1 MKNKVLYI
9 LIAIVLLWYRFYGY
23 VGLNSYASIFNG
35 ISYLIFLFLLI
46 YTSKEIFKKQNR
58 LLMLLLLNTV
68 ISMSMAMMVWGES
81 LFGVFAAF
89 HNYFLL
95 MVFFLL
101 FKMRAKENEAE
112 KALIILAL
120 IYVVCWVIQVWKV
133 PELIF
138 GVNRDANISD
148 TEQRGFYRFFIPTK
162 EHVPI
167 LVLFLYEMYRRTKK
181 IIFLILCP
189 ICFAIVILHVI
200 RQMIFWSFLS
210 VVLLLL
216 YQNRK
221 HWTKILVASM
231 AVYGLSLFLIDNI
244 PTLNLLLEQ
253 TVTQVNNADDDI
265 RLQCINFY
273 WHESTSNPLT
283 FFFGNGLGSD
293 GELWQFTQKT
303 MSKGYY
309 ESDIGY
315 FALLFDFG
323 LLGVLLYALLFVKI
337 FRLKVEEKY
346 QYLKFYLLYIYGC
359 YTFAHTLT
367 TNIFFNMCAI
377 YILYMSNKKIV
388 RNNAML

>member
-58 LLMLLLLNTV
+58 LLMLLLLNTI

-112 KALIILAL
+112 KVLIILAL

-167 LVLFLYEMYRRTKK
+167 LVLFLYEMFRRTKK

-244 PTLNLLLEQ
+244 PTLNLLFEQ

-388 RNNAML
+388 RNNAVL

>member
-101 FKMRAKENEAE
+101 FKMRAKENEVE

-120 IYVVCWVIQVWKV
+120 IYVACWVIQVWKV

-162 EHVPI
+162 EHMPI
-167 LVLFLYEMYRRTKK
+167 LVLFLYEMFRRTKK

-210 VVLLLL
+210 IVLLLL

-244 PTLNLLLEQ
+244 PTLNLLFEQ
-253 TVTQVNNADDDI
+253 TMTQVNNADDDI

-273 WHESTSNPLT
+273 WHESTSNPLM

-323 LLGVLLYALLFVKI
+323 LFGVLLYAVLFVKI

-388 RNNAML
+388 RNNAVL

>member
-1 MKNKVLYI
+1 MKNKVLVF

-46 YTSKEIFKKQNR
+46 YTSTEIFKKQNR

-95 MVFFLL
+95 IVFFLL
-101 FKMRAKENEAE
+101 FKMRAKENEVE

-120 IYVVCWVIQVWKV
+120 IYVACWVIQVWKV

-162 EHVPI
+162 EHLPF
-167 LVLFLYEMYRRTKK
+167 LVLFLYEMFRRTKK

-210 VVLLLL
+210 IVLLLL

-231 AVYGLSLFLIDNI
+231 AVYGLSMFLIDNI
-244 PTLNLLLEQ
+244 PTLNLLFEQ
-253 TVTQVNNADDDI
+253 TMTQVNNADDDI

-323 LLGVLLYALLFVKI
+323 LFGVLLYALLFVKI
-337 FRLKVEEKY
+337 FKLKVDEKY

-388 RNNAML
+388 RDNAIL

>member
-101 FKMRAKENEAE
+101 FKMRAKENEVE

-120 IYVVCWVIQVWKV
+120 IYVACWVIQVWKV

-162 EHVPI
+162 EHMPI
-167 LVLFLYEMYRRTKK
+167 LVLFLYEMFRRTKK

-244 PTLNLLLEQ
+244 PTLKLLFEQ

-323 LLGVLLYALLFVKI
+323 LLGVLLYTLLFVKI

-388 RNNAML
+388 RNNAVL

>member
-101 FKMRAKENEAE
+101 FKMRAKENEVE

-120 IYVVCWVIQVWKV
+120 IYVACWVIQVWKV

-162 EHVPI
+162 EHMPI
-167 LVLFLYEMYRRTKK
+167 LVLFLYEMFRRTKK
-181 IIFLILCP
+181 
-189 ICFAIVILHVI
+189 
-200 RQMIFWSFLS
+200 
-210 VVLLLL
+210 
-216 YQNRK
+216 K
-221 HWTKILVASM
+221 
-231 AVYGLSLFLIDNI
+231 
-244 PTLNLLLEQ
+244 
-253 TVTQVNNADDDI
+253 
-265 RLQCINFY
+265 
-273 WHESTSNPLT
+273 
-283 FFFGNGLGSD
+283 
-293 GELWQFTQKT
+293 
-303 MSKGYY
+303 
-309 ESDIGY
+309 
-315 FALLFDFG
+315 
-323 LLGVLLYALLFVKI
+323 
-337 FRLKVEEKY
+337 
-346 QYLKFYLLYIYGC
+346 
-359 YTFAHTLT
+359 
-367 TNIFFNMCAI
+367 
-377 YILYMSNKKIV
+377 YILDFVPDMFCHSDSSCYSPNDFLVISVYCIIV
-388 RNNAML
+388 VVSK

>member
-1 MKNKVLYI
+1 MKSKVLYI

-58 LLMLLLLNTV
+58 LLMLLLLNTI

-138 GVNRDANISD
+138 GVNRDVNISD

-167 LVLFLYEMYRRTKK
+167 LVLFLYEMFRRTKK

-244 PTLNLLLEQ
+244 PTLNLLFEQ

-377 YILYMSNKKIV
+377 YILYVSNKKIV
-388 RNNAML
+388 RNNAVL

>member
-101 FKMRAKENEAE
+101 FKMRAKENEVE
-112 KALIILAL
+112 KALVILAL

-167 LVLFLYEMYRRTKK
+167 LVLFLYEMFRRTKK

-244 PTLNLLLEQ
+244 PTLNLLFEQ

-273 WHESTSNPLT
+273 WHESISNPLT

-323 LLGVLLYALLFVKI
+323 LLGVLLYTLLFVKI

-367 TNIFFNMCAI
+367 TNVFFNMCAI

-388 RNNAML
+388 RNNAVL

>member
-46 YTSKEIFKKQNR
+46 YTSKEIFKKQNH

-101 FKMRAKENEAE
+101 FKMRAKENEVE

-120 IYVVCWVIQVWKV
+120 IYVACWVIQVWKV

-162 EHVPI
+162 EHMPI
-167 LVLFLYEMYRRTKK
+167 LVLFLYEMFRRTKK

-210 VVLLLL
+210 IVLLLL
-216 YQNRK
+216 YQNIK

-244 PTLNLLLEQ
+244 PTLNLLFEQ
-253 TVTQVNNADDDI
+253 TMTQVNNADDDI

-273 WHESTSNPLT
+273 WHESTSNPLM

-323 LLGVLLYALLFVKI
+323 LFGVLLYAVLFVKI

-388 RNNAML
+388 RNNAVL